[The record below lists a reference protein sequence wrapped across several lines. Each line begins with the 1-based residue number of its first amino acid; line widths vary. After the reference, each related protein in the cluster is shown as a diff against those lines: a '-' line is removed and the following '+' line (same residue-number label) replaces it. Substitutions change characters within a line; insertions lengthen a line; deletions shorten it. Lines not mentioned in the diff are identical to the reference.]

1 MSRTAGAER
10 DVLGRERCSNGMPD
24 FFRGR
29 GGRHLSQATKGDS
42 YEILAVLRVACRVF
56 RPYLLTGSDLRA
68 SDNRKCND
76 CVRLRLA
83 MHILER
89 LKMKALYLETTDG
102 PESVYVKDVETPV
115 PGPGEVRIAIK
126 AASVNHRELFITHG
140 QYPGMT
146 VPTTLGCDGAGVVD
160 MIGDGVTGA
169 KVGDEVVL
177 YPARNW
183 GSNRHA
189 PAADFGLLGMP
200 FNGTIAEYICVPV
213 DNLAPKPA
221 GLSFEEAAAIPL
233 TGLTSWRAL
242 MFKGQLKAGETLLI
256 SGVGGGV
263 ATFGLAFAVAKGAN
277 VYVTGESEEILARA
291 KDMGAKGGLL
301 FTDPEWRRQVGKLTG
316 GIDVVLDGAPSPSF
330 ANYVRAINPGAR
342 IVIYGSTAGNEVKFN
357 ATDIFLKSASIVGSQ
372 VGDPQDFKE
381 MLAFVGEHKIKPV
394 VEKTFPLIEAKEA
407 LLHLKDQHKF
417 GKIVVTV

>member
-1 MSRTAGAER
+1 
-10 DVLGRERCSNGMPD
+10 
-24 FFRGR
+24 
-29 GGRHLSQATKGDS
+29 
-42 YEILAVLRVACRVF
+42 
-56 RPYLLTGSDLRA
+56 
-68 SDNRKCND
+68 
-76 CVRLRLA
+76 
-83 MHILER
+83 
-89 LKMKALYLETTDG
+89 
-102 PESVYVKDVETPV
+102 
-115 PGPGEVRIAIK
+115 
-126 AASVNHRELFITHG
+126 
-140 QYPGMT
+140 
-146 VPTTLGCDGAGVVD
+146 
-160 MIGDGVTGA
+160 
-169 KVGDEVVL
+169 
-177 YPARNW
+177 
-183 GSNRHA
+183 
-189 PAADFGLLGMP
+189 MP